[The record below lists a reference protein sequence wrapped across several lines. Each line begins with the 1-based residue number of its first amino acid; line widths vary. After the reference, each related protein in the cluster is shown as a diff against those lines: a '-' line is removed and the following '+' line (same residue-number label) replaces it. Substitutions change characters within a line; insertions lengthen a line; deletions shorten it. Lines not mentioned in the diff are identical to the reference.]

1 MKQTRTAQ
9 LRATHGFTLI
19 ELLVVIGIIVIL
31 AAILYPVFQSVREKA
46 RQAQCRANLHQI
58 AVALREYREKWQ
70 RYPFEPYY
78 DSTAGRWLGGV
89 SALYP
94 DFITDKSLLICPDDR
109 QISKRKGTAANVVYS
124 SYNGMVDE
132 NNWNFETSDQTNPDT
147 LATVTGG
154 VERTYNYYG
163 YSNEGYDCFTF
174 AGRPFASTLPAW
186 LRNEGL
192 QWRHYPR
199 LYNRNAP
206 DNTYICHCVHHRRF
220 YSKETSK
227 MDAVVTVGG
236 RSSMVNVSQ
245 MSHAGTDAAHPSKW
259 VTQKN

>member
-1 MKQTRTAQ
+1 MKQMRTAH

-58 AVALREYREKWQ
+58 AVALREYREKWE

-78 DSTAGRWLGGV
+78 DSTAGRWLGGL

-94 DFITDKSLLICPDDR
+94 DFITEKSLLICPDDR
-109 QISKRKGTAANVVYS
+109 QISKRKGTAANVIYS

-132 NNWNFETSDQTNPDT
+132 NSWAFVTSDQTDPDVVT
-147 LATVTGG
+147 AITGG
-154 VERTYNYYG
+154 MERTYNCYG
-163 YSNEGYDCFTF
+163 YSQEGYDCFSF
-174 AGRPFASTLPAW
+174 AGRPYASTLPSW

-192 QWRHYPR
+192 SWRHYPR

-206 DNTYICHCVHHRRF
+206 DNTYITHCVHHRRF
-220 YSKETSK
+220 YSKETAK
-227 MDAVVTVGG
+227 MDAVVTLGG
-236 RSSMVNVSQ
+236 GSSMANVSQ
-245 MSHAGTDAAHPSKW
+245 MSNAGTDAAHPSKW
-259 VTQKN
+259 VSQKN